1 MRSNIA
7 FENAYIGIEEPTW
20 ILKLIN
26 LDKS

>member
-1 MRSNIA
+1 MRNNIA
-7 FENAYIGIEEPTW
+7 FENAYIGIEELTW